1 MSDNKYYK
9 ENFFK
14 RSVKMVTDFFKS
26 APSMKFD
33 ATAGAIGFF
42 VVLVAMLEYKV
53 FESMYGMTGDI
64 ILTASTLLVTAFGGV
79 YAEVVLRRNEDATD
93 DQNMLADAVFYISL
107 ATSAFVGLGAWM
119 QAVNIQVI
127 NLGGYS
133 FSIPQFSQISI
144 VIITIVTIADILI
157 LRAYFRGDV
166 NAVHRRNVAQSNSK
180 KKQADLT
187 MEDKLIDFDVQV
199 KTDAEQILRVE
210 RRRKEVRD
218 ELQGLYGGKVPQD
231 VMAKA
236 MGVLDTIMQEIK
248 TGEDINGDKV
258 IGMPMRPAFN
268 AETQQ
273 PPKIVQQSPN
283 SLAGDGKS

>member
-1 MSDNKYYK
+1 MTENKYYK

-14 RSVKMVTDFFKS
+14 RAVKKVTDFFKS

-93 DQNMLADAVFYISL
+93 DQNMQADAIFYISL
-107 ATSAFVGLGAWM
+107 VTSAFVGLGAWM
-119 QAVNIQVI
+119 QAVNIQAI
-127 NLGGYS
+127 NIAGYS
-133 FSIPQFSQISI
+133 LTIPQFSQTSI
-144 VIITIVTIADILI
+144 AIITIVTIADILI

-166 NAVHRRNVAQSNSK
+166 GAQHRRNIAQSNSK
-180 KKQADLT
+180 KRQADLT

-218 ELQGLYGGKVPQD
+218 ELQNLYGGKVPQD
-231 VMAKA
+231 VMAQA
-236 MGVLDTIMQEIK
+236 MRVLDTIMHEIK
-248 TGEDINGDKV
+248 TGEDINKDGEV
-258 IGMPMRPAFN
+258 GLPMRLNYAQ
-268 AETQQ
+268 ETEA
-273 PPKIVQQSPN
+273 PKLPN
-283 SLAGDGKS
+283 SQAGKPQS

>member
-1 MSDNKYYK
+1 MTDNKYYK

-14 RSVKMVTDFFKS
+14 RSIKKVTDFFKS

-93 DQNMLADAVFYISL
+93 DQNMLADAIFYISL
-107 ATSAFVGLGAWM
+107 FTSAFVGLGAWM

-127 NLGGYS
+127 NIAGYV
-133 FSIPQFSQISI
+133 FSIPQFSQTSI

-166 NAVHRRNVAQSNSK
+166 NAQHRRNVAQSNSK

-218 ELQGLYGGKVPQD
+218 ELQNLYGGKVPQD

-236 MGVLDTIMQEIK
+236 MSVLDTIMQEVK
-248 TGEDINGDKV
+248 TGQDINGDKV
-258 IGMPMRPAFN
+258 IGLPTVYAQETEAPKLPNHPA
-268 AETQQ
+268 
-273 PPKIVQQSPN
+273 
-283 SLAGDGKS
+283 GKS